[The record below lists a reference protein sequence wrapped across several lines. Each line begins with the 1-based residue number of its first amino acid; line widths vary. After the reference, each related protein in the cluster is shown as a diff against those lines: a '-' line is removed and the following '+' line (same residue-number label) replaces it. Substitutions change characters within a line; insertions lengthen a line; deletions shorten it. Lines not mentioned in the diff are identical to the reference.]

1 MALSNIVF
9 TRKEYNLIAEN
20 RGIKESQKM
29 SIEEL
34 LNTLG
39 RDDSK
44 RKVISNHKK
53 LSKLNLKKIAEKQNI
68 SKNEVGIAEKLQ
80 NKSIDEL

>member
-1 MALSNIVF
+1 MTLSNIVF

-34 LNTLG
+34 LNTLS

-44 RKVISNHKK
+44 RKVISNNKK

-68 SKNEVGIAEKLQ
+68 SKNEICIAENLQ
-80 NKSIDEL
+80 VNQ